1 MSNEDVLKSKISRWK
16 KHLTAINKEKE
27 VMFED
32 KEKTAL
38 SDTLS
43 ILARAG
49 QGKSINKKQLQKNI
63 DLLASKNDDRM
74 QSNFSSAVAEFVEF
88 VRTMIDKSDDKD
100 IWKMLYADTK
110 DMLGEPKPD
119 EDFDNAID
127 ELLKSLQSENRTKPN
142 DTVVEPKTTPRP
154 KTTTQPKTTTRPTT
168 TTTQPKTTTRP
179 TTTTPK
185 PKTTTQPITSPQPKT
200 TTWNNNDSWSRT
212 TTQPGTTSGGEKFYP
227 SHFSFSKFFEYL
239 TTYGIMTLLGFVPFL
254 MFKWSGYLYNTDHW
268 FWSIV
273 VCILGICAIR
283 IAWVGWLICAAIILP
298 IYICTTSW
306 WLLGVLMAL
315 AEVITIYCI
324 CLKKSRT
331 PGSLGADI
339 VKKLAGLAVAAA
351 ILCGGG
357 YYINS
362 YKNPKPTK
370 TEYANIIG
378 EWHGNIN
385 GAPATIAIKA
395 YSKDSLDITV
405 AAKFANT
412 VTHAF
417 YIESSDADG
426 YIMMRDKDGDRY
438 MNGSMRLRIDDSN
451 SSLSG
456 VFVGPTGK
464 EVPASFNKK

>member
-1 MSNEDVLKSKISRWK
+1 MSNDVLKIKIAKWK
-16 KHLTAINKEKE
+16 KNITAINKEKE
-27 VMFED
+27 VMFDD
-32 KEKTAL
+32 KEKSTF

-49 QGKSINKKQLQKNI
+49 QGKSINKTRLQKNI
-63 DLLASKNDDRM
+63 EQIASKNNDRM
-74 QSNFSSAVAEFVEF
+74 QSDFSSAVAEFTEF
-88 VRTMIDKSDDKD
+88 VRTMIDKSDDDKD
-100 IWKMLYADTK
+100 IWKKLYAEAK
-110 DMLGEPKPD
+110 DLLGDPETD
-119 EDFDNAID
+119 EDLDNAID
-127 ELLKSLQSENRTKPN
+127 ELLKSLQSDNKNKAN

-154 KTTTQPKTTTRPTT
+154 KTTTRP

-179 TTTTPK
+179 TTTTPQ
-185 PKTTTQPITSPQPKT
+185 PNTTTRPVTNTQPKT
-200 TTWNNNDSWSRT
+200 TTWNNNDSWPRS
-212 TTQPGTTSGGEKFYP
+212 TTQPGNTSGGEKFYP
-227 SHFSFSKFFEYL
+227 SHFSFSKFFEYI

-254 MFKWSGYLYNTDHW
+254 AFKWAGYLFDTDHW
-268 FWSIV
+268 FWGLV
-273 VCILGICAIR
+273 VGFLGICSIGM
-283 IAWVGWLICAAIILP
+283 AWVGWLICACIILP
-298 IYICTTSW
+298 LYICTTSW

-339 VKKLAGLAVAAA
+339 VKKLATLAVAAA
-351 ILCGGG
+351 ILFGGG

-378 EWHGNIN
+378 EWQGDIN
-385 GAPATIAIKA
+385 GAPATISIKA

-417 YIESSDADG
+417 YIESCDADG

-464 EVPASFNKK
+464 EVPASFNKE